1 MSAFL
6 ILSFLVFLA
15 LSVPIAVS
23 LGSAAVVAVISSQ
36 RFPLETVFHTMG
48 SGLTSYILLAIPF
61 FIIAGELMN
70 SGGITTRIF
79 DFANALVGRIPGGL
93 GHANV
98 FASIIFAGMSG
109 SAVADAGGL
118 GAIEIKAMR
127 DKGFDDDFSAAV
139 TAASSTIGPII
150 PPSIPMVVYGV
161 AAEVSVGKLFMGG
174 LIPGLLMGL
183 ACSVLVYYYAVKRK
197 YPRLD
202 RFSMK
207 LVLGTGK
214 RAFLPIMTP
223 AIIIG
228 GIMGGFFTPTEAA
241 CVAVVYA
248 LFLGFFVYGE
258 TTYKQ
263 LREII
268 FNALVTTSSVT
279 FIIAAAAAF
288 AWLIAIDGL
297 PMRLAEWIGS
307 VNMPVWAFLIA
318 FNVFFL
324 FLGTFMESLSIL
336 IIVVPVLMPILAKLG
351 LDPLH
356 MGVVLV
362 LNLMIGLITPPVGMS
377 LFVVSKV
384 ANVKLERLYKAIL
397 PWTVPLVLV
406 LLLITYVPSL
416 TTWLPNV
423 IFAGPK

>member
-1 MSAFL
+1 MAIFLIFSFLAFL
-6 ILSFLVFLA
+6 ILS
-15 LSVPIAVS
+15 VPIAIS
-23 LGSAAVVAVISSQ
+23 IGSAAVVAVISSQ
-36 RFPLETVFHTMG
+36 RFPIETVFHTMG
-48 SGLTSYILLAIPF
+48 AGLNSYILLAVPF

-93 GHANV
+93 GHANI

-118 GAIEIKAMR
+118 GAIEMKAMH
-127 DKGFDDDFSAAV
+127 DKGFDDEFSAAV

-174 LIPGLLMGL
+174 LIPGVIMGL

-202 RFSMK
+202 RFSIR
-207 LVLGTGK
+207 LVLHTGK
-214 RAFLPIMTP
+214 RAFLPILTP

-228 GIMGGFFTPTEAA
+228 GIMGGVFTPTEAA
-241 CVAVVYA
+241 CIAVVYS
-248 LFLGFFVYGE
+248 LFLEFIVYRE
-258 TTYKQ
+258 VTFKK
-263 LREII
+263 LREVI
-268 FNALVTTSSVT
+268 FNAMVTTASVT
-279 FIIAAAAAF
+279 FIIATAAAF

-297 PMRLAEWIGS
+297 PMRLAEWVGS
-307 VNMPVWAFLIA
+307 INIPVWVFLIA
-318 FNVFFL
+318 FNAFFL
-324 FLGTFMESLSIL
+324 MLGTFMESLSIL
-336 IIVVPVLMPILAKLG
+336 IIIVPVLMPIFTKLG

-384 ANVKLERLYKAIL
+384 TNVRLQRLYKAII
-397 PWTVPLVLV
+397 PWIIPLVIV
-406 LLLITYVPSL
+406 LLLITYVPEL

-423 IFAGPK
+423 VFSGPK

>member
-1 MSAFL
+1 MAAVL

-15 LSVPIAVS
+15 FAVPIAIS
-23 LGSAAVVAVISSQ
+23 LGSAAVVAVIASE

-48 SGLTSYILLAIPF
+48 SGLTSYILLSIPF
-61 FIIAGELMN
+61 FIMAGELMN

-118 GAIEIKAMR
+118 GAIEMKAMR
-127 DKGFDDDFSAAV
+127 EKGFDDDFSAAV

-174 LIPGLLMGL
+174 FLPGLLMGL
-183 ACSVLVYYYAVKRK
+183 ACSVLVYYYAVKRN

-202 RFSMK
+202 KFSFRYVGSTFK
-207 LVLGTGK
+207 K
-214 RAFLPIMTP
+214 AFLPILTP
-223 AIIIG
+223 GIIIG

-248 LFLGFFVYGE
+248 LFLGFVVYRE
-258 TTYKQ
+258 TTFKQ
-263 LREII
+263 LREVI

-279 FIIAAAAAF
+279 LIIAAAAAF

-297 PMRLAEWIGS
+297 PMRIAEWIGS
-307 VNMPVWAFLIA
+307 INMPVWLFLIA
-318 FNVFFL
+318 FNLFFL
-324 FLGTFMESLSIL
+324 FLGTFMESLSVL
-336 IIVVPVLMPILAKLG
+336 IIVVPVLMPIFAKLG

-384 ANVKLERLYKAIL
+384 SGVKLERLCKAII
-397 PWTVPLVLV
+397 PWSVPLIIVLI
-406 LLLITYVPSL
+406 LITYIPTL
-416 TTWLPNV
+416 TTWLPGLV
-423 IFAGPK
+423 FAGPK

>member
-1 MSAFL
+1 MAIFLIFSFLAFL
-6 ILSFLVFLA
+6 ILS
-15 LSVPIAVS
+15 VPIAIS
-23 LGSAAVVAVISSQ
+23 IGSAAVVAVISSQ
-36 RFPLETVFHTMG
+36 RFPIETVFHTMG
-48 SGLTSYILLAIPF
+48 AGLNSYILLAVPF

-93 GHANV
+93 GHANI

-118 GAIEIKAMR
+118 GAIEMKAMH
-127 DKGFDDDFSAAV
+127 DKGFDDEFSAAV

-174 LIPGLLMGL
+174 LIPGVIMGL

-202 RFSMK
+202 RFSIR
-207 LVLGTGK
+207 LVLHTGK
-214 RAFLPIMTP
+214 RAFLPILTP

-228 GIMGGFFTPTEAA
+228 GIMGGVFTPTEAA
-241 CVAVVYA
+241 CIAVVYS
-248 LFLGFFVYGE
+248 LFLEFIVYRE
-258 TTYKQ
+258 VTFKK
-263 LREII
+263 LREVI
-268 FNALVTTSSVT
+268 FNAMVTTASVT
-279 FIIAAAAAF
+279 FIIATAAAF

-297 PMRLAEWIGS
+297 PMRLAEWVGS
-307 VNMPVWAFLIA
+307 INIPVWVFLIA
-318 FNVFFL
+318 FNAFFL
-324 FLGTFMESLSIL
+324 MLGTFMESLSIL
-336 IIVVPVLMPILAKLG
+336 IIIVPVLMPIFTKLG

-384 ANVKLERLYKAIL
+384 TNVRLQRLYKAII
-397 PWTVPLVLV
+397 PWMIPLVIV
-406 LLLITYVPSL
+406 LLLITYVPEL

-423 IFAGPK
+423 VFSGPK

>member
-1 MSAFL
+1 MAAFL
-6 ILSFLVFLA
+6 VFSFLIFLA
-15 LSVPIAVS
+15 LSVPIAIS
-23 LGSAAVVAVISSQ
+23 IGSAAVVAVFSSQ
-36 RFPLETVFHTMG
+36 RFPIETVFHTMG
-48 SGLTSYILLAIPF
+48 AGLNSYILLAVPF

-70 SGGITTRIF
+70 SGSITTRIF

-118 GAIEIKAMR
+118 GAIEMKAMR
-127 DKGFDDDFSAAV
+127 EKGFDDEFSAAV

-174 LIPGLLMGL
+174 LIPGIAMGL

-202 RFSMK
+202 KFSMR
-207 LVLGTGK
+207 LVLHTGK
-214 RAFLPIMTP
+214 KAFLPILTP

-228 GIMGGFFTPTEAA
+228 GIMGGMFAPTEAA
-241 CVAVVYA
+241 CVAVVYS
-248 LFLGFFVYGE
+248 LFLGFFVYHE
-258 TTYKQ
+258 VSFKK
-263 LREII
+263 LREVI
-268 FNALVTTSSVT
+268 FNAMVTTSSVT
-279 FIIAAAAAF
+279 FIIATAAAF

-297 PMRLAEWIGS
+297 PMRIADFVSS
-307 VNMPVWAFLIA
+307 VNLPVWVFLIL

-324 FLGTFMESLSIL
+324 ILGTFMESLSIL
-336 IIVVPVLMPILAKLG
+336 IIIVPVLMPIFAKLG

-362 LNLMIGLITPPVGMS
+362 LNLMIGLITLRVGMS

-384 ANVKLERLYKAIL
+384 TNVSLQRLYKAII
-397 PWTVPLVLV
+397 PWIVPLIIV
-406 LLLITYVPSL
+406 LLLITYIPEL
-416 TTWLPNV
+416 TTWLPNI
-423 IFAGPK
+423 IFTGPK